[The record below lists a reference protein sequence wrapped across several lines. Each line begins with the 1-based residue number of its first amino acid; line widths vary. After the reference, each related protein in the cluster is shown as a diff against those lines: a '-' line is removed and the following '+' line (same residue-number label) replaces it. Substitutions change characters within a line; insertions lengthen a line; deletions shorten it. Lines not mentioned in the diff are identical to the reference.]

1 MAQEQPASDSLNLYH
16 NCNLILKIN
25 QKVLL
30 LMTEEIITHNAD
42 QTRQFGKK
50 LAGRLAPGTLLTLSG
65 PLGAG
70 KTTLVQGL
78 AEGLGVPEGVTSP
91 TFVIIIEHEGDIP
104 LLHLDAYRLESLCFD
119 AIRESGVP
127 EFLEREDAVK
137 VVEWPQRI
145 ADFLPV
151 PDVEVEI
158 ELGEDDDQ
166 RRILLTVNNA
176 GAAL

>member
-1 MAQEQPASDSLNLYH
+1 
-16 NCNLILKIN
+16 
-25 QKVLL
+25 
-30 LMTEEIITHNAD
+30 MTEEIITHNAD
-42 QTRQFGKK
+42 ETRQFGKE
-50 LAGRLAPGTLLTLSG
+50 LASRLKPGTLITLSG

-91 TFVIIIEHEGDIP
+91 TFVIIIEHEGKVP

-127 EFLEREDAVK
+127 EFLDRDDAVK

-151 PDVEVEI
+151 PDVEVEMD
-158 ELGEDDDQ
+158 LCDDDNE
-166 RRILLTVNNA
+166 RCIRLTSNIL
-176 GAAL
+176 GASS

>member
-1 MAQEQPASDSLNLYH
+1 
-16 NCNLILKIN
+16 
-25 QKVLL
+25 
-30 LMTEEIITHNAD
+30 MTEQIITHNAD
-42 QTRQFGKK
+42 ETRQFGKQ
-50 LAGRLAPGTLLTLSG
+50 LAHRLKPGTLLALSG
-65 PLGAG
+65 ELGAG

-91 TFVIIIEHEGDIP
+91 TFVIIIEHEGNPP

-127 EFLEREDAVK
+127 EFLDRDDAVK

-151 PDVEVEI
+151 PDAAVEI
-158 ELGEDDDQ
+158 ELGDNDND
-166 RRILLTVNNA
+166 RRISLTINEQ
-176 GAAL
+176 GASL

>member
-1 MAQEQPASDSLNLYH
+1 
-16 NCNLILKIN
+16 
-25 QKVLL
+25 
-30 LMTEEIITHNAD
+30 MTEQIITHTAD
-42 QTRQFGKK
+42 ETRQLGRD
-50 LAGRLAPGTLLTLSG
+50 LAGRLTPGTLITLSG
-65 PLGAG
+65 VLGAG

-91 TFVIIIEHEGDIP
+91 TFVIIIEHEGKIP

-127 EFLEREDAVK
+127 EFLEREDAIK

-151 PDVEVEI
+151 PDVHIEI
-158 ELGEDDDQ
+158 EQGSADDG
-166 RRILLTVNNA
+166 RRISLQYK
-176 GAAL
+176 GATSHGVPA

>member
-1 MAQEQPASDSLNLYH
+1 
-16 NCNLILKIN
+16 
-25 QKVLL
+25 
-30 LMTEEIITHNAD
+30 MTEEIITHNAEE
-42 QTRQFGKK
+42 TRQFGKE
-50 LAGRLAPGTLLTLSG
+50 LAKRLTLGTLLTLSG
-65 PLGAG
+65 ELGAG
-70 KTTLVQGL
+70 KTTFVQGL

-91 TFVIIIEHEGDIP
+91 TFVIIIEHDGKVP

-127 EFLEREDAVK
+127 EFLDRDDAIK

-158 ELGEDDDQ
+158 EMGADDND
-166 RRILLTVNNA
+166 RRIRLTSKIPGVSS
-176 GAAL
+176 

>member
-1 MAQEQPASDSLNLYH
+1 
-16 NCNLILKIN
+16 
-25 QKVLL
+25 
-30 LMTEEIITHNAD
+30 MTEQIITHNANE
-42 QTRQFGKK
+42 TRQFGKQ
-50 LAGRLAPGTLLTLSG
+50 LVNRLRPGMLLTLSG
-65 PLGAG
+65 ELGAG

-91 TFVIIIEHEGDIP
+91 TFVIIIEHEGKLP

-127 EFLEREDAVK
+127 EFLDREDAIK

-158 ELGEDDDQ
+158 ELGEKDND
-166 RRILLTVNNA
+166 RKILLTINGQ
-176 GAAL
+176 GASL

>member
-1 MAQEQPASDSLNLYH
+1 M
-16 NCNLILKIN
+16 
-25 QKVLL
+25 
-30 LMTEEIITHNAD
+30 MEEIITHNAEE
-42 QTRQFGKK
+42 TRQFGKE
-50 LAGRLAPGTLLTLSG
+50 LAGRLAPGMLLALSG

-91 TFVIIIEHEGDIP
+91 TFVIIIEHEDGAVP

-127 EFLEREDAVK
+127 EFLEREDAIK

-145 ADFLPV
+145 ADFLPR

-158 ELGEDDDQ
+158 ELRDDDNE
-166 RRILLTVNNA
+166 RCIRVITNA
-176 GAAL
+176 PGASS

>member
-1 MAQEQPASDSLNLYH
+1 
-16 NCNLILKIN
+16 
-25 QKVLL
+25 
-30 LMTEEIITHNAD
+30 MTEQIITHNANE
-42 QTRQFGKK
+42 TRQFGKQ
-50 LAGRLAPGTLLTLSG
+50 LVNRLRPGMLLTLSG
-65 PLGAG
+65 ELGAG

-91 TFVIIIEHEGDIP
+91 TFVIIIEHEGKLP

-127 EFLEREDAVK
+127 EFLDREDAIK

-158 ELGEDDDQ
+158 ELGEKDND
-166 RRILLTVNNA
+166 RKISLTINGQ
-176 GAAL
+176 GASL

>member
-1 MAQEQPASDSLNLYH
+1 
-16 NCNLILKIN
+16 
-25 QKVLL
+25 
-30 LMTEEIITHNAD
+30 MTEEIITHNAGET
-42 QTRQFGKK
+42 QKFGRE
-50 LAGRLAPGTLLTLSG
+50 LANRLKPGTLLTLSG
-65 PLGAG
+65 ELGAG

-91 TFVIIIEHEGDIP
+91 TFVIIIEHEGKVP

-127 EFLEREDAVK
+127 EFLDRDDAIK

-151 PDVEVEI
+151 PDVEIKI
-158 ELGEDDDQ
+158 ELCENDND
-166 RRILLTVNNA
+166 RRISLTINGQGA
-176 GAAL
+176 GS

>member
-1 MAQEQPASDSLNLYH
+1 
-16 NCNLILKIN
+16 
-25 QKVLL
+25 
-30 LMTEEIITHNAD
+30 MTEQIITHNANE
-42 QTRQFGKK
+42 TRQFGKQ
-50 LAGRLAPGTLLTLSG
+50 LANRLRPGMLLTLSG
-65 PLGAG
+65 ELGAG
-70 KTTLVQGL
+70 KTTLIQGL

-91 TFVIIIEHEGDIP
+91 TFVIIIEHEGKLP

-127 EFLEREDAVK
+127 EFLDREDAIK

-158 ELGEDDDQ
+158 ELGEKDND
-166 RRILLTVNNA
+166 RKISLTINGQ
-176 GAAL
+176 GASL